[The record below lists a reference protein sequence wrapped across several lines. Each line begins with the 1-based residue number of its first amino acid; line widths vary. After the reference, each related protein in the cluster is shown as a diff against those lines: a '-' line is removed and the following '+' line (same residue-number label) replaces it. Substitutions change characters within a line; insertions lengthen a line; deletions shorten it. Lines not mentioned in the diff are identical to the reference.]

1 MLLGLLGAA
10 NDLHPAA
17 ATAALG
23 LDGDWVAVLLAELVD
38 LVDRL
43 HGVGGAGDD
52 GDVGVPHRL
61 PGLRLLAELLHRLR
75 GGADPRHTLRVLDLA
90 RELSVLR
97 EEAVAWVD
105 GVGAGLFGGVDDGL
119 VVEVGVGGAGGADV
133 VRLVGVANVA
143 RVFVGVAVDGDG
155 VDAEFL
161 AGPHHADRDFAAV
174 GDEYL
179 LEHSWSWI
187 LETAY

>member
-1 MLLGLLGAA
+1 MASAPDCSAA
-10 NDLHPAA
+10 SMMAS
-17 ATAALG
+17 
-23 LDGDWVAVLLAELVD
+23 WS
-38 LVDRL
+38 R
-43 HGVGGAGDD
+43 
-52 GDVGVPHRL
+52 
-61 PGLRLLAELLHRLR
+61 
-75 GGADPRHTLRVLDLA
+75 
-90 RELSVLR
+90 
-97 EEAVAWVD
+97 
-105 GVGAGLFGGVDDGL
+105 
-119 VVEVGVGGAGGADV
+119 VGVGGAGGADV